1 METEAVEVAVPCE
14 VDEVET
20 AAETAAQAAIKRTS
34 RSDSDDE
41 TAKPPDD
48 AAKRVR
54 LSSD

>member
-1 METEAVEVAVPCE
+1 MVMLVFADGAVEVNK
-14 VDEVET
+14 VEGVE
-20 AAETAAQAAIKRTS
+20 ETAAQAAIKRTS

-41 TAKPPDD
+41 AAKPPDD